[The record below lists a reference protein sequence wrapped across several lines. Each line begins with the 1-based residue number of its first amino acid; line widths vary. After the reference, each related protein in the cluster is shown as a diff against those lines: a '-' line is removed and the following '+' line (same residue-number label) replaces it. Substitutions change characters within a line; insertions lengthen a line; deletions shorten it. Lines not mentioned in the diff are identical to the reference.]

1 MLNSN
6 GRSMVRDNVTLL
18 KLL

>member
-6 GRSMVRDNVTLL
+6 GRSTVSDNVILL